1 MGYNARNDEI
11 RDNITRMRRDWE
23 EERDALAAVRRFN
36 AKLSAKGYSWSWP
49 KIAAAL
55 KSKHHWL
62 SINCEAARQKRS
74 QTNAFLSALAF
85 RKG

>member
-49 KIAAAL
+49 KD
-55 KSKHHWL
+55 SCRPQVET
-62 SINCEAARQKRS
+62 S
-74 QTNAFLSALAF
+74 LADHQL
-85 RKG
+85 